1 MADQIVASSSKAL
14 RDPSYVFRPPPLQ
27 VTAQDVYD
35 RRAKGGQLVQ
45 AGLAETPFY
54 FLFFY
59 FSVFGLFGILKAT
72 HNFALQQYYST

>member
-45 AGLAETPFY
+45 AGLAACRNNVYCLLKPL
-54 FLFFY
+54 LF
-59 FSVFGLFGILKAT
+59 
-72 HNFALQQYYST
+72 

>member
-45 AGLAETPFY
+45 AGLAETPFIFLLNSLL
-54 FLFFY
+54 FLFFRFLDFLE
-59 FSVFGLFGILKAT
+59 FSKRLIIL
-72 HNFALQQYYST
+72 L

>member
-45 AGLAETPFY
+45 AGLAEIQFSFCY
-54 FLFFY
+54 ISFF
-59 FSVFGLFGILKAT
+59 VFWTFA
-72 HNFALQQYYST
+72 NFKSDL

>member
-14 RDPSYVFRPPPLQ
+14 RDPSYVFRPPPQQ

-45 AGLAETPFY
+45 AGLTETPFY
-54 FLFFY
+54 FLLFLIFR
-59 FSVFGLFGILKAT
+59 FLDFGEF
-72 HNFALQQYYST
+72 